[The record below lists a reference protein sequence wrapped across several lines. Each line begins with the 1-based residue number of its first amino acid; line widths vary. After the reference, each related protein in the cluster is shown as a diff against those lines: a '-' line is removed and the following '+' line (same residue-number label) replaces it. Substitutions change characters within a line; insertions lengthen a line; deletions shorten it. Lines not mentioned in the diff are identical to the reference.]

1 MNPSLTSCTTLETR
15 GSCVVIASMT
25 ISTSSTAIVL
35 DAAVV
40 VEVLLASTAGNRTMQ
55 RLVAEDVPLHAPELL
70 DVEVLH
76 VLRRAVAR
84 QLMTLRRAEQAIR
97 VLESIPITRHAHG
110 PLRRRCWQLRANLS
124 AYDATYVAL
133 AEGLGARLF
142 TRDARLAGAPGLAA
156 TVEVV

>member
-1 MNPSLTSCTTLETR
+1 M
-15 GSCVVIASMT
+15 
-25 ISTSSTAIVL
+25 ISSRSSTAIVL
-35 DAAVV
+35 DASVV
-40 VEVLLASTAGNRTMQ
+40 VEVLLASTEGKRTMQ
-55 RLVAEDVPLHAPELL
+55 RLVAENVPLHAPELL
-70 DVEVLH
+70 DIEVLH

-84 QLMTLRRAEQAIR
+84 EIMTARRAEQAIR
-97 VLESIPITRHAHG
+97 VLESFPLTRHAHG

-142 TRDARLAGAPGLAA
+142 TRDVRLGRAAGLAT

>member
-1 MNPSLTSCTTLETR
+1 MPT
-15 GSCVVIASMT
+15 IASK
-25 ISTSSTAIVL
+25 ITSRSSAAIVL
-35 DAAVV
+35 DASVV
-40 VEVLLASTAGNRTMQ
+40 VEVLLASSKGTLTMQ

-76 VLRRAVAR
+76 ALRRAVAR
-84 QLMTLRRAEQAIR
+84 DLMTTRRAEQAIR
-97 VLESIPITRHAHG
+97 VLESFPITRHAHG

-142 TRDARLAGAPGLAA
+142 TQDVRLARAPGLAA